1 MSRSRESICKT
12 LDSIRHE
19 IVRVF
24 QDAARFHWTHE
35 QLLERRFGG
44 LGIFKRPDYDTLPR
58 WAMSQLE
65 GVWWTMDHLMWRHQL
80 VFTYKW
86 EGKRYALG
94 TPEYRAIP
102 VREIDTDTGA
112 YCWKDDITRFFTQ
125 PGSHVNDPDKDTENQ
140 RDTGTASV

>member
-1 MSRSRESICKT
+1 MSRSWESIRKS
-12 LDSIRHE
+12 LDSIKHE
-19 IVRVF
+19 VIRAF

-35 QLLERRFGG
+35 QLLERRFG
-44 LGIFKRPDYDTLPR
+44 LSIFKRPDYDTLPR
-58 WAMSQLE
+58 WARSEIE

-80 VFTYKW
+80 VFTYEW
-86 EGKRYALG
+86 HGKRYALN

-125 PGSHVNDPDKDTENQ
+125 PGSHKNET
-140 RDTGTASV
+140 DTGHQQNPGPSSE